1 MSTLNAAMEASASAL
16 SAERLRIEVA
26 VSNLANAESTRSEN
40 GQPYRR
46 RDVVL
51 STESV
56 NSFDSAL
63 GRASATGVEV
73 VDVLEDQSPSAVV
86 PSESTEPK
94 ALTSSF
100 GELLASVEQS
110 AGAANDAVR
119 QMLDG
124 TGDVHDAMI
133 ALQRADMTLQLTV
146 QVRNKLVQAYQEI
159 MRMPV

>member
-73 VDVLEDQSPSAVV
+73 VGVLEDQSPFQVRFE
-86 PSESTEPK
+86 PSHPDADENGYV
-94 ALTSSF
+94 ALPNVDAA
-100 GELLASVEQS
+100 EEMVDML
-110 AGAANDAVR
+110 GAARAYQANLTAIGLIRDL
-119 QMLDG
+119 M
-124 TGDVHDAMI
+124 
-133 ALQRADMTLQLTV
+133 QRALDLG
-146 QVRNKLVQAYQEI
+146 R
-159 MRMPV
+159 